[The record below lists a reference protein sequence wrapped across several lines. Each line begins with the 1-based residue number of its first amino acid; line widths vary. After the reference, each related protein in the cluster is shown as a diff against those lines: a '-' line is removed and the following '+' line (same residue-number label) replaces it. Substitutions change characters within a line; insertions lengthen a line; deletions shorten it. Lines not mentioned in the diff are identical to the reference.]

1 MARYLIMWEMDPAK
15 IPQNPKER
23 AQLWSPMVQ
32 MVRDSMKSGMT
43 KDWGSFLG
51 ETRGYSVGEGT
62 EVELAKMLQQYVPF
76 VRFTT
81 HPILTLDDN
90 AKMMED
96 MAK

>member
-1 MARYLIMWEMDPAK
+1 MARYLIMWELDPAK

-32 MVRDSMKSGMT
+32 MVRDGMKGGMT

-51 ETRGYSVGEGT
+51 EMRGYSVAEGT
-62 EVELAKMLQQYVPF
+62 EVELGKMLQQYVPF

-90 AKMMED
+90 AKMIED